1 MRQLRTI
8 LVLCTA
14 LIGLSTLTACGFTPI
29 YGKSANSESV
39 RSTLAQI
46 DIALIPDRDGQ
57 MLRNLLMDRFY
68 THGYPS
74 NPRYRLQASRID
86 ERRNDL
92 DRTKTADATRRQIRL
107 RVSFDLIDTDT
118 GENVMHR
125 NVTAVSSY
133 NILESQ
139 FTTRV
144 SERDA
149 HDNAVQDLAEQIE
162 RHLALHFKE

>member
-57 MLRNLLMDRFY
+57 MLRNLLMDRF
-68 THGYPS
+68 
-74 NPRYRLQASRID
+74 LELLAD
-86 ERRNDL
+86 FVRRNKYDL
-92 DRTKTADATRRQIRL
+92 PCFSPIVL
-107 RVSFDLIDTDT
+107 
-118 GENVMHR
+118 
-125 NVTAVSSY
+125 
-133 NILESQ
+133 
-139 FTTRV
+139 
-144 SERDA
+144 
-149 HDNAVQDLAEQIE
+149 
-162 RHLALHFKE
+162 

>member
-1 MRQLRTI
+1 
-8 LVLCTA
+8 
-14 LIGLSTLTACGFTPI
+14 
-29 YGKSANSESV
+29 
-39 RSTLAQI
+39 
-46 DIALIPDRDGQ
+46 
-57 MLRNLLMDRFY
+57 MLRNLLIDRFY

-74 NPRYRLQASRID
+74 NPRYRLQASGID

-118 GENVMHR
+118 GESIMHR